1 MEKEME
7 DFLRECERSGDAAYA
22 AIKSLLERLEK
33 PDTRSGARVF
43 LARLQRRFQSK
54 EDADRCFDTYHFRIH
69 DVLLHDFQGPISF
82 SYCAS
87 LLIKLL
93 YRSGNCSTLAIL
105 GSCCSFN
112 DRSVYGLDIN
122 PRAVKVSWIN
132 LFLNA
137 LDENGTPVYDGE
149 GKTLLDRVEFHE
161 SDLLAYCRKNNI
173 QLERIVGCI
182 PQVLNKVFGL

>member
-82 SYCAS
+82 
-87 LLIKLL
+87 LLCF
-93 YRSGNCSTLAIL
+93 SFDQAI
-105 GSCCSFN
+105 
-112 DRSVYGLDIN
+112 VYGLDIN